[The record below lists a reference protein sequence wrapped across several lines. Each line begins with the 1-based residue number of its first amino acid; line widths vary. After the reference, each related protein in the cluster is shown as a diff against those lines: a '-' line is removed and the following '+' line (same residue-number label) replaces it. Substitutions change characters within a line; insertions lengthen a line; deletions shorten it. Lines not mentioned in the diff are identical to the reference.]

1 MMNKILVLFSLFLI
15 VSMGFVTIPNIIY
28 ADSQL
33 DVLVKIIQNTKEQ
46 IKNDID
52 KLGNIS
58 QKVYD
63 FYDEG
68 SRETVLLTQ
77 SVENG
82 DNKSAKQHFISAMIA
97 FKRTSLAISENESQE
112 TPQMVTSVHS
122 QTIKKYENNIKKL
135 KLISAKLNT
144 DVDFEQIDQLL
155 ALAKANITKGSIE
168 QTKQVLSKIS
178 SEGKQIQKLLYEISE
193 QNRIHKAKQFVQKH
207 AERIN
212 NLILQAKTFGL
223 EKTANDL
230 QQSHLQLL
238 QANTTSQIKHQFKI
252 IIIHQQKVEQ
262 VKETSQAGLLRLQ
275 SLLVPLEK
283 KAQSLT
289 GDLKE
294 NSAAE
299 HFLKKAFNLIEEAKQ
314 DIKDLEN
321 APGGTNAK
329 YLDLTI
335 GKKIQTIK
343 DLLLKDEKLI
353 YDTVKKHNRCLI
365 ITEEPSDNS
374 FAQALSGKIQE
385 NCFTYL
391 DAPVKVLGSE
401 NVPAIPLNSILE
413 KCYLPNSDK
422 VTDKINEL
430 MTY

>member
-1 MMNKILVLFSLFLI
+1 MNKLLVFFSLFLI

-63 FYDEG
+63 FYDDG

-77 SVENG
+77 AVENG
-82 DNKSAKQHFISAMIA
+82 DTKSAKQHFISAMIA

-122 QTIKKYENNIKKL
+122 QTIKKYENNVKKL

-155 ALAKANITKGSIE
+155 ALAKANIAKGSIE
-168 QTKQVLSKIS
+168 QTKEVLSKIS

-193 QNRIHKAKQFVQKH
+193 QNKIYKAKQFVQKH

-212 NLILQAKTFGL
+212 SLILQAKTFGL

-230 QQSHLQLL
+230 KQSHLQLI
-238 QANTTSQIKHQFKI
+238 QANTPSQIKQQFKI

-262 VKETSQAGLLRLQ
+262 VKEISQSGLLRLQ

-283 KAQSLT
+283 KAQSLA

-294 NSAAE
+294 NSAAD

-314 DIKDLEN
+314 DIKDLEY
-321 APGGTNAK
+321 APGRTADAK
-329 YLDLTI
+329 YLDLTV

-343 DLLLKDEKLI
+343 DLLMKVERLI
-353 YDTVKKHNRCLI
+353 YI
-365 ITEEPSDNS
+365 SS
-374 FAQALSGKIQE
+374 
-385 NCFTYL
+385 
-391 DAPVKVLGSE
+391 
-401 NVPAIPLNSILE
+401 
-413 KCYLPNSDK
+413 
-422 VTDKINEL
+422 
-430 MTY
+430 

>member
-1 MMNKILVLFSLFLI
+1 MMNKLLVFFSLFLI
-15 VSMGFVTIPNIIY
+15 VSVGFVTIPNIIH

-33 DVLVKIIQNTKEQ
+33 DILVKITQNTKEH

-52 KLGNIS
+52 KLGDIS
-58 QKVYD
+58 QRVYD

-77 SVENG
+77 AVENG
-82 DNKSAKQHFISAMIA
+82 DAKSAKQHFISAMIA

-112 TPQMVTSVHS
+112 IPQMVTSVHS

-155 ALAKANITKGSIE
+155 ALAKANIAKGSIE
-168 QTKQVLSKIS
+168 QTKEVLSKIS
-178 SEGKQIQKLLYEISE
+178 SEGKQIQKLLFEISE

-212 NLILQAKTFGL
+212 SLILQAKTFGL

-262 VKETSQAGLLRLQ
+262 VKEISQAGLLRLQ

-283 KAQSLT
+283 KAQSLA
-289 GDLKE
+289 GDIKE

-299 HFLKKAFNLIEEAKQ
+299 RFLKNAFNLIEEAKQ

-321 APGGTNAK
+321 APGITSDAK

-343 DLLLKDEKLI
+343 DLLLKVEKLI
-353 YDTVKKHNRCLI
+353 YV
-365 ITEEPSDNS
+365 SS
-374 FAQALSGKIQE
+374 
-385 NCFTYL
+385 
-391 DAPVKVLGSE
+391 
-401 NVPAIPLNSILE
+401 
-413 KCYLPNSDK
+413 
-422 VTDKINEL
+422 
-430 MTY
+430 

>member
-1 MMNKILVLFSLFLI
+1 MMNKLLVFLSLFLI
-15 VSMGFVTIPNIIY
+15 VSMGFVTIPNIIH

-33 DVLVKIIQNTKEQ
+33 DVLVKIIQNTKEH

-52 KLGNIS
+52 KLDNIS

-63 FYDEG
+63 IYDEG

-77 SVENG
+77 AVENG
-82 DNKSAKQHFISAMIA
+82 DTESAKQHFISSMIA
-97 FKRTSLAISENESQE
+97 FKRTSLAISENESEE
-112 TPQMVTSVHS
+112 TPQIVSSVQS

-155 ALAKANITKGSIE
+155 ALAKANIAKGSIE
-168 QTKQVLSKIS
+168 QTKEALSKIS
-178 SEGKQIQKLLYEISE
+178 AEGKQIQKLLYEISE

-207 AERIN
+207 AERITS
-212 NLILQAKTFGL
+212 LILQAKTFGL

-283 KAQSLT
+283 KAQSLVV
-289 GDLKE
+289 DLKE

-299 HFLKKAFNLIEEAKQ
+299 HFLKNAFNLIEEAKQ

-343 DLLLKDEKLI
+343 DLLLKVEKLI
-353 YDTVKKHNRCLI
+353 YI
-365 ITEEPSDNS
+365 SS
-374 FAQALSGKIQE
+374 
-385 NCFTYL
+385 
-391 DAPVKVLGSE
+391 
-401 NVPAIPLNSILE
+401 
-413 KCYLPNSDK
+413 
-422 VTDKINEL
+422 
-430 MTY
+430 